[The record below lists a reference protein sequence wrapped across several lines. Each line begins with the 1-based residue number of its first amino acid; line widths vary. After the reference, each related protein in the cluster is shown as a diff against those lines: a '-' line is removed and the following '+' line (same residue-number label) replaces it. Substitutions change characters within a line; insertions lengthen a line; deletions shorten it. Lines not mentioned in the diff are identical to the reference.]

1 MSNLDDRDDDA
12 DDAADDVARDDD
24 VDGDGDFVHL
34 VITAPVFSAPQSQF
48 VLAETFKHNND
59 DDDDDNDDDDDDT
72 DIC

>member
-34 VITAPVFSAPQSQF
+34 VITASVFSAPQSQF

-59 DDDDDNDDDDDDT
+59 DDDDDNDDEA
-72 DIC
+72 I

>member
-34 VITAPVFSAPQSQF
+34 VITAPVFSAPQSQL

-59 DDDDDNDDDDDDT
+59 DDDDDDDDT
-72 DIC
+72 DI